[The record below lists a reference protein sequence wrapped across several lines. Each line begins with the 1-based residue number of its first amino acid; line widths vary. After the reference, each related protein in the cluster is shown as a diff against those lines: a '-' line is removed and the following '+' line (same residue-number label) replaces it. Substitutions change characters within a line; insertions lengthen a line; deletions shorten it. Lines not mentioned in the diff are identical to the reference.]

1 MLNALINMAQKALVP
16 VSRQAA
22 GEGIVLLENKDLV
35 LPIQQSETISLF
47 GRCQIDTYRSG
58 TGSGG
63 AVNVPYAVNALM
75 GLRAND
81 TININEQ
88 LVSVYEQWIQAHPFD
103 DGGGGWAAEPWFQQ
117 EMPLTDDLVRF
128 AAAHSDKAVVFI
140 GRTAGE
146 DQDNADAPGS
156 YRLTELEQQMLM
168 RVCAFFKDV
177 IVVLN
182 VSNIMDMSWLLN
194 SKGHESIK
202 AVLYNWAGGME
213 GGHALADVLSGDVSP
228 SGRLSD
234 TIAYQIADY
243 PSSAHFGRKDYNCYV
258 EDIYVGYRYFETFKP
273 QAVQYEF
280 GAGLSYAQFT
290 SDLVSF
296 SQEGSGSEGILHFD
310 INVKNIC
317 PKYDGKE
324 VVQLYCQAPQ
334 GKLGKPTRVLI
345 GFSKSKLLVPN
356 EAQVLRVSVALKRL
370 ASFDDG
376 GVTGH
381 RSCYVLEAGDYQF
394 YLGDSVRKAVLIDAK
409 YQQSSLLVSE
419 VLSEA
424 MAPIHPFNRLKPG
437 KLLDNGCYQETYE
450 AVPQR
455 TISLQDR
462 MSLNQPVPIAFTG
475 EQGIKLIDVKEGSAS
490 LEAFVAQ
497 LNKFELATIVRAEG
511 MCSPKVAPGTA
522 SAFGGVSDALFNH
535 GIPVVAAADGPSGI
549 RMDSGHRATQVPIG
563 TLLSCTWNQE
573 LNETLFNL
581 IGNELMA
588 NQIDTLLGPGIN
600 IHRHPLNGRNFEY
613 FSEDPMLTG
622 VIGAAQTRGLNRA
635 GVSGTI
641 KHFAANDQETA
652 RFDVDSIISE
662 RALREV
668 HLRGFEMAVK
678 EGEASSIMTCYNP
691 INGHWGASNY
701 DLNTTI
707 LRGEWGY
714 DGIVMTDWWAKM
726 NDPVNA
732 GDADKCFTSHML
744 RAQNDIYMVVENDGA
759 ESNVMKDDTLIA
771 LEQGALQLGELQRS
785 VCNICR
791 FILTTPAMQRPLT
804 AYERIKTITP
814 LSIKE
819 HNDAVTINN
828 AIEINSNINQSLVVQ
843 IQEAGIYQVTALA
856 NYDRNS
862 LAQSSCSL
870 SLNDIFC
877 MSLPMNGSDGQSVNI
892 EGLDVRLDI
901 GFYTLNVNF
910 VKRGMELEQI
920 SFIKN
925 D

>member
-1 MLNALINMAQKALVP
+1 MISKARKALVP

-22 GEGIVLLENKDLV
+22 GEGIVLLENKELV
-35 LPIQQSETISLF
+35 LPLLQGEVISLF

-63 AVNVPYAVNALM
+63 AVNVAYAVNALM

-81 TININEQ
+81 TININEK
-88 LVSVYEQWIQAHPFD
+88 LVSVYKQWIDAHPFD

-117 EMPLTDDLVRF
+117 EMPLTNELVRE
-128 AAAHSDKAVVFI
+128 AADNSDKAVVFI

-146 DQDNADAPGS
+146 DQDNADASGS
-156 YRLTELEQQMLM
+156 YRLTELEQQMLTQ
-168 RVCAFFKDV
+168 VCALFENV

-182 VSNIMDMSWLLN
+182 VSNIIDMSWLLN
-194 SKGHESIK
+194 LKGKESIK
-202 AVLYNWAGGME
+202 SVLYNWAGGME
-213 GGHALADVLSGDVSP
+213 GGHALADVLSGDISP
-228 SGRLSD
+228 SGCLSD
-234 TIAYQIADY
+234 TIAYQISDY
-243 PSSAHFGRKDYNCYV
+243 PSTANFGRKDFNCYV

-280 GAGLSYAQFT
+280 GAGLSYARFT
-290 SDLVSF
+290 SELVSF
-296 SQEGSGSEGILHFD
+296 CQEGSASEGILHFD
-310 INVKNIC
+310 IEVKNIS
-317 PKYDGKE
+317 PKHDGKH
-324 VVQLYCQAPQ
+324 VIQLYCQAPQ
-334 GKLGKPTRVLI
+334 GKLGKPTRVLV
-345 GFSKSKLLVPN
+345 GFSKSTLLVPN
-356 EAQVLRVSVALKRL
+356 ESQVLRISVPLRRL
-370 ASFDDG
+370 ASFDDS

-381 RSCYVLEAGDYQF
+381 RSCYVLEVGDYQF
-394 YLGDSVRKAVLIDAK
+394 YLGGSVRKATLMDAQ
-409 YQQSSLLVSE
+409 YQQASLLVTD
-419 VLSEA
+419 VLGEA
-424 MAPIHPFNRLKPG
+424 MAPIHAFDRLKPG

-450 AVPQR
+450 VVPQR

-462 MSLNQPVPIAFTG
+462 MLSNQPATLPLTG
-475 EQGIKLIDVKEGSAS
+475 DQGIKLIDVNDGSAS
-490 LEAFVAQ
+490 LEDFISQ
-497 LNKFELATIVRAEG
+497 LTIQQLATIVRAEG

-522 SAFGGVSDALFNH
+522 SAFGGVSDALFNY

-563 TLLSCTWNQE
+563 TLLSCTWNRE
-573 LNETLFNL
+573 LNEALFNL
-581 IGNELMA
+581 IGDELLA

-613 FSEDPMLTG
+613 FSEDPFLTG
-622 VIGAAQTRGLNRA
+622 VMGAAQSRGLNRA
-635 GVSGTI
+635 GVFATI

-668 HLRGFEMAVK
+668 HLKGFEMAVK
-678 EGEASSIMTCYNP
+678 EGDASSIMTSYNP

-726 NDPVNA
+726 NDPVTA
-732 GDADKCFTSHML
+732 GDADKCFTSYML
-744 RAQNDIYMVVENDGA
+744 RAQNDLYMVVENDGA
-759 ESNVMKDDTLIA
+759 ESNAMKDDTLIA
-771 LEQGALQLGELQRS
+771 LEQGTLQLGELQRS
-785 VCNICR
+785 ARNICR

-804 AYERIKTITP
+804 AYERIKTIEP
-814 LSIKE
+814 LDINK
-819 HNDAVTINN
+819 HNDAIMLNN
-828 AIEINSNINQSLVVQ
+828 AITVNCKVNKSIV
-843 IQEAGIYQVTALA
+843 IQVMETGIYKITALA
-856 NYDRNS
+856 NFDRNS

-877 MSLPMNGSDGQSVNI
+877 MSLAMNGSDGKSITI
-892 EGLDVRLDI
+892 EGLDIRLDI
-901 GFYTLNVNF
+901 GFYTLSVDF

-920 SFIKN
+920 FFNKSLA
-925 D
+925 